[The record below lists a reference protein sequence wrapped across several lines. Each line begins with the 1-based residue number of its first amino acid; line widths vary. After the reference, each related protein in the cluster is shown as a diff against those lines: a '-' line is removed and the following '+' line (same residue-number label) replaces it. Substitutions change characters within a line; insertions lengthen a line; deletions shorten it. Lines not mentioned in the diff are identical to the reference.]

1 MKPDEMSQWHA
12 YPAPAKLNLM
22 LRVVGR
28 RADGYHLLQTVL
40 RLIDYGDTLRFR
52 VRDDSVIARV
62 NEVDGVPAA
71 DDLAVRAALLLQRA
85 TGTRLG
91 ADITLE
97 KRLPLGGGLGGG
109 SSDAATVLLALNH
122 LWETRLTRARLLELG
137 LELGAD
143 VPFFVQGES
152 ALAEGIGERLQP
164 LALPPAWYLVLTPPV
179 AVPTARIFAHPEL
192 KRDSKPI
199 KMQRFSV
206 ELAGND
212 LEPVVCREYPEVAK
226 NLAWLRRAAPGWVT
240 GSGAGVFAAFE
251 TEGAAREVWGRA
263 PTGMS
268 GFIAQGLARHPL
280 HDLAR

>member
-1 MKPDEMSQWHA
+1 VTAPPA
-12 YPAPAKLNLM
+12 RFPAPGKLNLM
-22 LRVVGR
+22 LRVLGR
-28 RADGYHLLQTVL
+28 RADGYHLLQTVM
-40 RLIDYGDTLRFR
+40 RLIDYGDTLDFR
-52 VRDDSVIARV
+52 VRDDAVIARV
-62 NEVDGVPAA
+62 NEVDGVPAG
-71 DDLAVRAALLLQRA
+71 DDLALRAARLLQRA

-109 SSDAATVLLALNH
+109 SSDAATVLLGLNH

-143 VPFFVQGES
+143 VPFFVQGEN
-152 ALAEGIGERLQP
+152 ALAEGIGERLRP
-164 LALPPAWYLVLTPPV
+164 LVLPPAWYLVLTPPV

-206 ELAGND
+206 EQAGND
-212 LEPVVCREYPEVAK
+212 LEPVVCREYPEVAQH
-226 NLAWLRRAAPGWVT
+226 LEWLRGAAPAWVT
-240 GSGAGVFAAFE
+240 GSGACVFAAFQ
-251 TEGAAREVWGRA
+251 TERAAREVWARA
-263 PTGMS
+263 PAGMR